1 MLIYMSSQQHFQGV
15 QENLPVIQDLFFKT
29 FTPSITNNFQVIKKS
44 LKNNELSSDLRRLH
58 TLDRKRGADSTPRAG
73 QLNT

>member
-29 FTPSITNNFQVIKKS
+29 FAPSTTNNFQVIKKP
-44 LKNNELSSDLRRLH
+44 LKNNGLSSKLRRLH
-58 TLDRKRGADSTPRAG
+58 TRDRKLGAGSTPHAG

>member
-1 MLIYMSSQQHFQGV
+1 MSSQQHFQGV

-29 FTPSITNNFQVIKKS
+29 FAPSTTNNFQVIKKP
-44 LKNNELSSDLRRLH
+44 LKNNGLSSKLRRLH
-58 TLDRKRGADSTPRAG
+58 TRDRKLGADATPHAG